1 MKLKGKILHLVDND
15 SKTYHAISKEIG
27 VSHTTL
33 YHLMAGNSKD
43 MKLSTAFKL
52 ADYFNIDVN
61 EFREEDTQWLDYFR
75 KD

>member
-1 MKLKGKILHLVDND
+1 MKLKNKVLHLVESD
-15 SKTYHAISKEIG
+15 SETYHSISKKIG

-61 EFREEDTQWLDYFR
+61 EFREEPKND
-75 KD
+75 